1 AIDIGSLVHRDATN
15 ALVPLRLHNLASVE
29 GTDDGGLE
37 AALVFLRILLFSEH
51 LARTGQ
57 FLFVKDARF
66 RRLEH
71 EMHPIWI
78 QRPVL
83 EATEM
88 VEPVPPFRCAD
99 ERPPALEVRQGWAN
113 DFWPCTR

>member
-1 AIDIGSLVHRDATN
+1 LADDLEHPERHAVADAEVPRAIDIGSLVHRDATN

-78 QRPVL
+78 NDPSSRRP
-83 EATEM
+83 
-88 VEPVPPFRCAD
+88 R
-99 ERPPALEVRQGWAN
+99 W
-113 DFWPCTR
+113 